1 MSASLDIAR
10 LDGAQAQTLLP
21 DLIRLL
27 CATVDAGASIGF
39 WPPLEEAEA
48 ARYWDGMLAEVATGS
63 RVLLVAR
70 QGQAVVG
77 SIQLALARW
86 PNARHRAEVQKLMVT
101 PAARRQG
108 IGQTLLGAIEDEA
121 RLAARTL
128 LVLDTRLGDP
138 AETLYAQ
145 HGYTR
150 LGEIPNYVIEVD
162 GSQNATVVFYKQ
174 LSLS

>member
-10 LDGAQAQTLLP
+10 LDATQAQTLLP
-21 DLIRLL
+21 DLVHLL
-27 CATVDAGASIGF
+27 CATVGAGASIGF
-39 WPPLEEAEA
+39 WPPLDEAEA
-48 ARYWDGMLAEVATGS
+48 ARYWDGMIAEVEAGS

-108 IGQTLLGAIEDEA
+108 IGRVLLGAIEDEA
-121 RLAARTL
+121 RLVGRTL
-128 LVLDTRLGDP
+128 LVLDTRLGDA
-138 AETLYAQ
+138 AETLYLKD
-145 HGYTR
+145 GYTR
-150 LGEIPNYVIEVD
+150 LGEIPNYVSEVD
-162 GSQNATVVFYKQ
+162 GSQSATVVFHKQ
-174 LSLS
+174 LGV